1 MKTKNDQASTVD
13 MYISNFPKDI
23 QLRLEQIRA
32 TIMKAAP
39 KAEEGISYQMPA
51 YKYKGPL
58 AYFAGYKNHIGFY
71 PMPDVLKEFKNEI
84 SVYKNAKGS
93 VQFPHNE
100 KLPLSLVTKMIKFRM
115 KLNEADQKLKATKKS
130 K

>member
-1 MKTKNDQASTVD
+1 MEAKKEPPSNVD
-13 MYISNFPKDI
+13 VYISNFPKDI

-32 TIMKAAP
+32 TILKAAP

-51 YKYKGPL
+51 YKYKGLL

-100 KLPLSLVTKMIKFRM
+100 KLPLNLVTKMIKFRM
-115 KLNEADQKLKATKKS
+115 KLNEADQKLKSTKK

>member
-115 KLNEADQKLKATKKS
+115 KLNDADQKLKATKKS

>member
-13 MYISNFPKDI
+13 MYISTFPKDL

-51 YKYKGPL
+51 YKYKGLL

-115 KLNEADQKLKATKKS
+115 KLNDADQKLKATKKS

>member
-58 AYFAGYKNHIGFY
+58 AYFAGYKNHIGSY

-115 KLNEADQKLKATKKS
+115 KLNDADQKLKATKKS

>member
-1 MKTKNDQASTVD
+1 MKTKNDHASTVD

-71 PMPDVLKEFKNEI
+71 PMPDVLKEFK
-84 SVYKNAKGS
+84 K
-93 VQFPHNE
+93 
-100 KLPLSLVTKMIKFRM
+100 
-115 KLNEADQKLKATKKS
+115 
-130 K
+130 

>member
-51 YKYKGPL
+51 YKYKGLL

-115 KLNEADQKLKATKKS
+115 KLNDADQKLKATKKS

>member
-1 MKTKNDQASTVD
+1 
-13 MYISNFPKDI
+13 
-23 QLRLEQIRA
+23 
-32 TIMKAAP
+32 
-39 KAEEGISYQMPA
+39 
-51 YKYKGPL
+51 
-58 AYFAGYKNHIGFY
+58 
-71 PMPDVLKEFKNEI
+71 MPDVLKEFKKEI

-93 VQFPHNE
+93 VQFPNDE

>member
-1 MKTKNDQASTVD
+1 MKTKNDHASTVD

-115 KLNEADQKLKATKKS
+115 KLNDADQKLKATKKS

>member
-51 YKYKGPL
+51 YKYKGLL

-71 PMPDVLKEFKNEI
+71 PMPDVLKEFKKEI

-93 VQFPHNE
+93 VQFPNDE

-115 KLNEADQKLKATKKS
+115 KLNDADQKLKATKKS

>member
-51 YKYKGPL
+51 YKYKGLL

-71 PMPDVLKEFKNEI
+71 PMPDVLKEFKKEI

-93 VQFPHNE
+93 VQFPNDE

>member
-71 PMPDVLKEFKNEI
+71 PMPDVLKEFKKEI

-93 VQFPHNE
+93 VQFPNDE

-115 KLNEADQKLKATKKS
+115 KLNDADQKLKATKKS

>member
-1 MKTKNDQASTVD
+1 MQTKNDQASSVD
-13 MYISNFPKDI
+13 MYILNFPKDV
-23 QLRLEQIRA
+23 QLRLEQVRA
-32 TIMKAAP
+32 TILKAAP
-39 KAEEGISYQMPA
+39 KAEEGISYQIPA
-51 YKYKGPL
+51 YTYKGKL

-71 PMPDVLKEFKNEI
+71 PTPDVLKEFKNEI

-100 KLPLSLVTKMIKFRM
+100 KLPLSLVTKMVKFRI
-115 KLNEADQKLKATKKS
+115 KLNEATLKLKATKKS

>member
-51 YKYKGPL
+51 YKYKGLL

>member
-51 YKYKGPL
+51 YKYKGLL

-71 PMPDVLKEFKNEI
+71 PMPDVLKEFKKEI

-115 KLNEADQKLKATKKS
+115 KLNDADQKLKATKKS